1 MSFPFVFIVNMR
13 ERKERKDKME
23 LLMKN
28 IGITE
33 YEFIIP
39 VNITEETIP
48 EEYRKNGMNTG
59 NTSLNL
65 TILTKII
72 PKAQQKKRDFIIME
86 DDLMNMIPTENIKSF
101 ILELIQNVQK
111 DWNMIY
117 LEYCL
122 EICSL
127 RKTIPN
133 SIHIKKA
140 FKPYCAAAILFRYE
154 NIDSVVNCI
163 ETKKNPLSFTYS
175 SCIRENKIVA
185 YISDPPIFSQDVLM
199 QGDIDHIS
207 SPWNIH
213 FYLNRFLKMYDVNAT
228 ESKPRL
234 PSCIDSVETLSY
246 IHWWNVFWI
255 LLAILFVIGIYKYV
269 FTSKKIKNYIRIASG
284 IFDFGK

>member
-23 LLMKN
+23 LLMNK

-39 VNITEETIP
+39 VNVTEETIP
-48 EEYRKNGMNTG
+48 EEYRKNGMNKG

-72 PKAQQKKRDFIIME
+72 PKVQQKKSDFIIME
-86 DDLMNMIPTENIKSF
+86 DDLMSMIPTENIKSY
-101 ILELIQNVQK
+101 ILKLIQNVPK

-122 EICSL
+122 EMCSL
-127 RKTIPN
+127 AKEIPTN
-133 SIHIKKA
+133 THIKKA

-163 ETKKNPLSFTYS
+163 ENKKNPLSFTYS

-213 FYLNRFLKMYDVNAT
+213 FYLNRILKMYDENAT
-228 ESKPRL
+228 ESKSRL

-246 IHWWNVFWI
+246 IRWWNLFWI
-255 LLAILFVIGIYKYV
+255 LLAILFVIGFYKI
-269 FTSKKIKNYIRIASG
+269 FISKKIKNYIRIVSG
-284 IFDFGK
+284 ILDFGK